1 MYSAVP
7 FPDENSESESDSDDR
22 FKGEAQ
28 LPRAQ
33 KLSQQG
39 CRESAFSADACVA
52 PVSLTGLMWRGDRQ
66 ARYQNN
72 RAGATG
78 KSVLIDT

>member
-28 LPRAQ
+28 LPRVR

-39 CRESAFSADACVA
+39 CRESAFPSDACVVA
-52 PVSLTGLMWRGDRQ
+52 VSLTGLMWRGDRQ
-66 ARYQNN
+66 PRYQNS
-72 RAGATG
+72 RAG
-78 KSVLIDT
+78 SHREVWIDM